1 MSKEKLLKTSKKT
14 GELLLNTT
22 FKFFFGK
29 VWILG
34 SKIKRNDGGLSF
46 LHSTVWP
53 VCSSWLS
60 SGWDVPMPSCFFCC
74 KIPHFPILWHC
85 QFNLLSSKRNI
96 ALHSYNNRIFF
107 VNKQT
112 HTTSCILSSGSAH
125 TGSLEWQQE
134 KRSSIRTLLL
144 PEIQVNL

>member
-1 MSKEKLLKTSKKT
+1 MSKEKFLKTSKKT

-22 FKFFFGK
+22 FKIFFGK

-60 SGWDVPMPSCFFCC
+60 SGWDVSMPLCFFCC

-96 ALHSYNNRIFF
+96 AFIQQPNLF

-125 TGSLEWQQE
+125 TGSLEEWQQE
-134 KRSSIRTLLL
+134 TKRSSIRTLLL

>member
-22 FKFFFGK
+22 LKKNFFGK

-46 LHSTVWP
+46 MHSTVWP

-96 ALHSYNNRIFF
+96 ALHSYNNRFF
-107 VNKQT
+107 LLTNRRIPHPASFPLVLHTQAAWRSDNKKQK
-112 HTTSCILSSGSAH
+112 GPA
-125 TGSLEWQQE
+125 
-134 KRSSIRTLLL
+134 
-144 PEIQVNL
+144 